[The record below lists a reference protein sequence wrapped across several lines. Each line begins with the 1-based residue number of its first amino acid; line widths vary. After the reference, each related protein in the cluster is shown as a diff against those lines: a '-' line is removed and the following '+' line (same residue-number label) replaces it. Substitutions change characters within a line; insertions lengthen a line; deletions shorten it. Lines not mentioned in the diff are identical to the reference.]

1 MLEHSIFQTEVQFN
15 APTKSNDTVRD
26 VRGNGPFQT
35 SHPSGKPPMDN
46 TIIISKGKSGNF
58 QTSPARMHSG
68 CPTCNPPT
76 GEHWRK
82 NTSYTQNFSSLSAA
96 KQKVEGDGKQWIDW
110 ASGKVATTSGRS
122 SGSKKSKSKK
132 KSKKTSWRSRLKALR
147 RKYKW

>member
-35 SHPSGKPPMDN
+35 SHPSGKPPLDN
-46 TIIISKGKSGNF
+46 TMIIYNKAGQF
-58 QTSPARMHSG
+58 ATSPASLHSG

-82 NTSYTQNFSSLSAA
+82 TTAYTQYFSSLSAA
-96 KQKVEGDGKQWIDW
+96 KQKVEDDGKHWIDW

-122 SGSKKSKSKK
+122 SGSNKSKSKK